1 VSQGLLLGLDIGGSS
16 SRARLVEDGRI
27 VAEAEG
33 PGANVAALRPRVVEG
48 RLRALLADILASPP
62 RGEVPRSGGGETR
75 ARKLLSTP
83 IACCAGSAG
92 AEVPAGRERLERIL
106 SALLPDCRITV
117 VHDARLVLAAAGL
130 ESGIAL
136 ISGTGSV
143 AYGRDG
149 AGREARAGGW
159 GWLVGDDGSA
169 AWLAR
174 EAAREVMLRSDSGEP
189 LGSLGESM
197 LGAVKARGVTE
208 LMGRLNGFNEPR
220 EWAALAGVVF
230 EAARND
236 AGAALLVERT
246 ASALG
251 DLVGLVRKQLS
262 MDGPLVLAGGQ
273 LLNQPLL
280 ESAVRM
286 RLGTAIR
293 LREQPVAGAVRLAEL
308 SLTA

>member
-1 VSQGLLLGLDIGGSS
+1 MIHGALLGLDIGGSS

-27 VAEAEG
+27 IAEAEG
-33 PGANVAALRPRVVEG
+33 PGANVAALRPRVVES
-48 RLRALLADILASPP
+48 RLRALLVGMA
-62 RGEVPRSGGGETR
+62 
-75 ARKLLSTP
+75 ARP

-92 AEVPAGRERLERIL
+92 AEVPAGRERLDRIL
-106 SALLPDCRITV
+106 AALLPDCRITV
-117 VHDARLVLAAAGL
+117 VHDARLVLAAAGF

-149 AGREARAGGW
+149 SGREARAGGW

-189 LGSLGESM
+189 LGSLGDSM
-197 LGAVKARGVTE
+197 LEAVRARGITD
-208 LMGRLNGFNEPR
+208 LMGKLNGLNEPR
-220 EWAALAGVVF
+220 QWAALAHVVF
-230 EAARND
+230 EAASND
-236 AGAALLVERT
+236 AGAALLVERA

-262 MDGPLVLAGGQ
+262 LDGPLVLAGGQ
-273 LLNQPLL
+273 LLNQPRL
-280 ESAVRM
+280 ESAVRT
-286 RLGTAIR
+286 RLGAATR
-293 LREQPVAGAVRLAEL
+293 LQEPPVAGAVRLAEL

>member
-1 VSQGLLLGLDIGGSS
+1 MKHRAVLGLDIGGSS

-27 VAEAEG
+27 IAEAEG
-33 PGANVAALRPRVVEG
+33 PGANVAALRPRVVES
-48 RLRALLADILASPP
+48 RLRALLVGVAV
-62 RGEVPRSGGGETR
+62 R
-75 ARKLLSTP
+75 P

-117 VHDARLVLAAAGL
+117 VHDARLVLAAAGF

-189 LGSLGESM
+189 LGSLGDSM
-197 LGAVKARGVTE
+197 LEAVRARGITD
-208 LMGRLNGFNEPR
+208 LMGKLNGLNEPR
-220 EWAALAGVVF
+220 QWAALTHVVF
-230 EAARND
+230 EAASND
-236 AGAALLVERT
+236 AGAALLVERA

-262 MDGPLVLAGGQ
+262 LDGPLVLAGGQ
-273 LLNQPLL
+273 LLNQPRL
-280 ESAVRM
+280 ESAVRT
-286 RLGTAIR
+286 RLGAATR
-293 LREQPVAGAVRLAEL
+293 LQEPPVAGAVRLAEL